1 MAIDFDIWFLSTR
14 ILTRHKIKFLA
25 ARIYCFPGEESGL
38 HFENKITTVLKQK
51 NRIYLLG
58 HNSYDGISGF

>member
-1 MAIDFDIWFLSTR
+1 LIR
-14 ILTRHKIKFLA
+14 QKIKFLA
-25 ARIYCFPGEESGL
+25 ARIYCFPEEESGL
-38 HFENKITTVLKQK
+38 HFENKITTALEQK